1 MRRLVE
7 SQIRSCAHELI
18 GRHGP
23 DAGTHASRNAD
34 RCLAESNIEG
44 AATWLN
50 IARRI
55 EGLLARSQR

>member
-7 SQIRSCAHELI
+7 TQIRSCAHELI
-18 GRHGP
+18 GRHGH

-55 EGLLARSQR
+55 DALLSRAPR